1 MSKKL
6 IQTSLAAILIGAA
19 TISWASDDTDK
30 MNAKKPSIDSET
42 TYHAHRHDGV
52 KLDDGRMNAQL
63 LADELE
69 LSEAFSDPELLAE
82 LDLDDMDSFEYPV
95 DDEGLLDDR

>member
-1 MSKKL
+1 
-6 IQTSLAAILIGAA
+6 
-19 TISWASDDTDK
+19 
-30 MNAKKPSIDSET
+30 
-42 TYHAHRHDGV
+42 
-52 KLDDGRMNAQL
+52 MNAQL